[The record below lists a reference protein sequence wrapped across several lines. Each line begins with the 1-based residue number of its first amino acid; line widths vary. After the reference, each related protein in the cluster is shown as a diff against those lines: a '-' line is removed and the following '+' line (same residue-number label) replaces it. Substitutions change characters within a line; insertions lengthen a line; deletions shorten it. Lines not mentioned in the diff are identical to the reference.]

1 MSTQAD
7 QLKALRIKTGTVQR
21 LVKEVAY
28 YEKQVVK
35 EEQKAAQ
42 LAADATNEDEEYV
55 AKKSKDIVKET
66 ANMVRD
72 SQSRLQKAVA
82 DLRESIASGN
92 YPEEAAEFV
101 NAKTLVDSISA

>member
-1 MSTQAD
+1 
-7 QLKALRIKTGTVQR
+7 
-21 LVKEVAY
+21 
-28 YEKQVVK
+28 
-35 EEQKAAQ
+35 
-42 LAADATNEDEEYV
+42 
-55 AKKSKDIVKET
+55 
-66 ANMVRD
+66 MVRD